1 MLYPEIQNGEEVIK
15 VSDFQ
20 QDIGGIADFMKM
32 IIKATKG
39 CGKLHQTKHSFL
51 ISGSEQLK
59 CQRSKIH
66 RE

>member
-39 CGKLHQTKHSFL
+39 CGKLSSNNTFFSDFWFRAVK
-51 ISGSEQLK
+51 ISE
-59 CQRSKIH
+59 
-66 RE
+66 E